1 MGEAAGIVVTVTK
14 DDFEEIRTLYDCIL
28 SQTVR
33 PEKWIIVDDS
43 SKQKCLELLQDL
55 VKEHPWIELH
65 QNSNISLEKRRAA
78 RIGKLFSFGIQN
90 APNSWVF
97 CSKIDSD
104 MQLEDRYFEKIYIEF
119 AKNQNLGIASGTCMV
134 KGIFGTNVEK
144 VDVNHTRGGLKTYRR
159 ACLES
164 ISGIAGV
171 EGWDT
176 IDGCLARNEGW
187 HTKNFES
194 IVAHQSRL
202 TGSKEGLLKT
212 AYHQGRICHYLN
224 YYPPYFFARV
234 ASRILKRYPIVYSL
248 TMLIGYYSS
257 IMRSIPK
264 YEDNETLSL
273 LRNEQKKR
281 LFKKLKRSRY

>member
-14 DDFEEIRTLYDCIL
+14 DDLNEIRTLYDCML

-43 SKQKCLELLQDL
+43 SEPKCVESIQDL
-55 VKEHPWIELH
+55 VREHPWIQLH
-65 QNSNISLEKRRAA
+65 ENSTISLEKSRAA
-78 RIGKLFSFGIQN
+78 RIAKLFSFGIQN
-90 APNSWVF
+90 APNNWAF

-104 MQLEDRYFEKIYIEF
+104 MQLENRYFEKIYFEF
-119 AKNQNLGIASGTCMV
+119 AKNQNLGIASGNCKV

-144 VDVNHTRGGLKTYRR
+144 VEKNHTRGGLKTYRR

-176 IDGCLARNEGW
+176 IDGCVARKKGW
-187 HTKNFES
+187 ETKNFEM

-202 TGSKEGLLKT
+202 TGSAVGLLKT
-212 AYHQGRICHYLN
+212 AYRQGRTCHYLD

-234 ASRILKRYPIVYSL
+234 ASKVLKRYPIVCSL
-248 TMLIGYYSS
+248 TMLMGYFSS
-257 IMRSIPK
+257 TMRSKPK
-264 YEDNETLSL
+264 YENQETLNF
-273 LRNEQKKR
+273 LRDEQKDR
-281 LFKKLKRSRY
+281 LFKKLKRNE